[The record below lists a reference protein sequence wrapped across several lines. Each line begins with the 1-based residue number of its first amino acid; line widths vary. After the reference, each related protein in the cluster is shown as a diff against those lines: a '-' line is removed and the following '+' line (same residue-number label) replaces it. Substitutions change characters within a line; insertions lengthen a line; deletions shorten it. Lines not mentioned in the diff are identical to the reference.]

1 MRLKGNWLNVVAYT
15 PIMPDGTFFDKGT
28 VDNYMN
34 SLVKEA
40 YEKNGNVTN
49 EELEMLDKKG
59 MQVGDK
65 YVHGIFAGVDG
76 DEKDYHKPYSA
87 EDRGKLMHFSGKYG
101 AINIAKRGTDNL
113 KTNPNEEQSD
123 SDEREEYLNQQ
134 VDMSEYRTIQMY
146 RIMPKAKKSTVK
158 HLIQIKIRILR
169 RLIMQ

>member
-1 MRLKGNWLNVVAYT
+1 MAYT
-15 PIMPDGTFFDKGT
+15 PIMPDGTFLDKGT

-40 YEKNGNVTN
+40 YKKNGNVTN
-49 EELEMLDKKG
+49 EELETLDKKG

-134 VDMSEYRTIQMY
+134 VDMSEYRAIQMY
-146 RIMPKAKKSTVK
+146 RIMLKAKKSTVK
-158 HLIQIKIRILR
+158 HLIQMKIRILR

>member
-1 MRLKGNWLNVVAYT
+1 MAYT
-15 PIMPDGTFFDKGT
+15 PIMPDGTFLDKGT

-40 YEKNGNVTN
+40 YKKNGNVTN
-49 EELEMLDKKG
+49 EELETLDKKG

-101 AINIAKRGTDNL
+101 AINIAKRGTDN
-113 KTNPNEEQSD
+113 
-123 SDEREEYLNQQ
+123 
-134 VDMSEYRTIQMY
+134 
-146 RIMPKAKKSTVK
+146 
-158 HLIQIKIRILR
+158 
-169 RLIMQ
+169 